1 VNPLD
6 LVTAYQQ
13 SAVVVAACA
22 SGVADAIATEPRTPE
37 AVAAAC
43 GTSPRATRAL
53 LGGLVA
59 LGLAG
64 HGPAGTLFRPTV
76 PPWPATTTSRWP

>member
-1 VNPLD
+1 MNPLD
-6 LVTAYQQ
+6 LATAYQR
-13 SAVVVAACA
+13 SAVVAAACT
-22 SGVADAIATEPRTPE
+22 SGVADAIVTEPRPAE

-64 HGPAGTLFRPTV
+64 HGPAGYALSADG
-76 PPWPATTTSRWP
+76 PPWPATPPSRWP